1 MSSAVNA
8 DPGSSPSG
16 VPPED
21 LGRLLEAMDSSLYY
35 RPMPAVLDTDC
46 VRTGLHFQLSR
57 GMPPA
62 SVSAARSGLIRLF
75 MERETLIETI
85 ERLPKFAR
93 QFRVPVA
100 DLERMLSEDW
110 LPYIRVVA
118 LPPGLRRIDPR
129 AGAVRDADSNDYAAA
144 ALAAL
149 LSPCIL
155 LTRNH
160 HHFAALG
167 VSSAEQ
173 GVNGVLAVI
182 AVQDGQMHVRIT
194 LSLPAVPVRL
204 AVAGGKWA
212 ARKIG
217 PVPAALILLTAA
229 ATGIWWYRGQPAERR
244 EQVKDAVLSL
254 GRLYMEQYNAAGAE
268 LLQARVDLR
277 GSLVPRPERRSAAS
291 AVLRELALATQSLS
305 AQQIAGLLDPPIR
318 PAVPQ
323 IRAFLRGNGEIFDQV
338 RRGGYELGT
347 RYTL

>member
-1 MSSAVNA
+1 MPGAVNA
-8 DPGSSPSG
+8 VPAWPPSG
-16 VPPED
+16 VPPGD
-21 LGRLLEAMDSSLYY
+21 LGRVLGAMDSSLYY

-62 SVSAARSGLIRLF
+62 SVSTARTGLIRLF

-85 ERLPKFAR
+85 ERLPRFAR

-100 DLERMLSEDW
+100 GLERMLREDW

-118 LPPGLRRIDPR
+118 LPPRLRGMDPR
-129 AGAVRDADSNDYAAA
+129 AGAVRDADANDYAAA

-160 HHFAALG
+160 HDFAALG
-167 VSSAEQ
+167 VSSAGQ
-173 GVNGVLAVI
+173 GVAGVLAVI
-182 AVQDGQMHVRIT
+182 AVQDGEMHVRVT

-212 ARKIG
+212 ARKVG
-217 PVPAALILLTAA
+217 PVPAAVILLTAA
-229 ATGIWWYRGQPAERR
+229 AAGIWWYRSQPAGRR
-244 EQVKDAVLSL
+244 EQVRDAALSL
-254 GRLYMEQYNAAGAE
+254 GKLYMEQYNAAGAE

-277 GSLVPRPERRSAAS
+277 GSLVPRPEHRSATS
-291 AVLRELALATQSLS
+291 AVLRELAGATESLS
-305 AQQIAGLLDPPIR
+305 AQQIADLLDPSVR

-323 IRAFLRGNGEIFDQV
+323 IRAFLRGNSEIFDQV

-347 RYTL
+347 RYSL